1 MTKLSASLPNN
12 SDENGLDSLNAPMV
26 HAPTDEHMVIAVLD
40 CKTVTTDVDTGFE
53 IATARILR
61 IEPISG
67 REAETVEQIMQAA
80 MERRT
85 GVKTLDGFAKVLRD
99 GSGVF
104 LGGGRTWIWRPG
116 RWRTDGGAVGRV

>member
-1 MTKLSASLPNN
+1 MTKLSASLPSN
-12 SDENGLDSLNAPMV
+12 SDENGLDSLNSPMV
-26 HAPTDEHMVIAVLD
+26 RKPTDEHLVIAVLD

-61 IEPISG
+61 IEPLTG
-67 REAETVEQIMQAA
+67 REAETAEELMQHA

-85 GVKTLDGFAKVLRD
+85 GVKALDGFAKVLRD

-104 LGGGRTWIWRPG
+104 LGGKSVDLETGEVE
-116 RWRTDGGAVGRV
+116 D

>member
-26 HAPTDEHMVIAVLD
+26 RKPTDEHLVIAVLD

-61 IEPISG
+61 IEPLDG
-67 REAETVEQIMQAA
+67 REAETAEHLMQDA

-85 GVKTLDGFAKVLRD
+85 GVKKLEGFAKLLRD
-99 GSGVF
+99 GTGLVVNGMTVD
-104 LGGGRTWIWRPG
+104 LETGEV
-116 RWRTDGGAVGRV
+116 DD